1 MSKRAGAVSAETK
14 QLLLTAAR
22 DEFAARGFSGSS
34 LRRICAAAGVTTGA
48 LYFFFQGKDDLFAAV
63 LAQVTEPFTRLMEA
77 HYQAEQASDRRD
89 STEGADADLQV
100 VETMIDLCFR
110 SRETWNILLAH
121 QSHPVVRD
129 FLEAVN
135 RVSTEHYLS
144 LLEDADP
151 FAVRQFVHMQT
162 GAMLTL
168 LGQDFTRQEMLD
180 HAGTVVNMLRG
191 AFRALLS
198 Q

>member
-14 QLLLTAAR
+14 QQLLTAAR
-22 DEFAARGFSGSS
+22 EEFAARGFQGSS

-63 LAQVTEPFTRLMEA
+63 LAQVTEPLTRLVEE
-77 HYQAEQASDRRD
+77 HYRAERSSSRRD
-89 STEGADADLQV
+89 SSQGAEADFQAVKQIL
-100 VETMIDLCFR
+100 DLYFR
-110 SRETWNILLAH
+110 SRETWDILLAH
-121 QSHPVVRD
+121 QSHPAVRD
-129 FLEAVN
+129 FLEKVN
-135 RVSTEHYLS
+135 RVSTEQYLA
-144 LLEDADP
+144 LLGDADP

-162 GAMLTL
+162 DAMLTL
-168 LGQDFTRQEMLD
+168 LEQDFTPQEMLG
-180 HAGTVVNMLRG
+180 HADTVVKMLRG